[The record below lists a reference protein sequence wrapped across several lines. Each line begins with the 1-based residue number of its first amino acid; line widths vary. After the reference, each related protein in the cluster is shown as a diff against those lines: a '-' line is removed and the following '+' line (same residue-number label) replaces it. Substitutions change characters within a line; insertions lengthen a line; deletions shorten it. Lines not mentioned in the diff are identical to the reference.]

1 MDTKLLLL
9 KTHSKSKRGRG
20 GSVSPIS
27 DLPYPIISIHITV
40 MATLSSELHI
50 NKPYHRH
57 WLASIT
63 LPDNPVMCCQCC
75 GQTHTLFARS
85 QSPHSS
91 LPLYQTCKRCLT
103 RHKLF
108 VFVNLSLEQR
118 CRFWCCSCVTLSVGN
133 VEYTGWHNDMMKQWQ
148 NDRKLHRQMTV
159 WYIRTNTQRIQLL
172 QLSLIINW
180 F

>member
-1 MDTKLLLL
+1 
-9 KTHSKSKRGRG
+9 
-20 GSVSPIS
+20 
-27 DLPYPIISIHITV
+27 

-75 GQTHTLFARS
+75 RQTHTLFARS

-103 RHKLF
+103 RPKLF

-148 NDRKLHRQMTV
+148 NDRDDRMTGNFTGKWPYGIFGLILRRCSYCSFL
-159 WYIRTNTQRIQLL
+159 WYTIGFCTIVSYVSSECVETLL
-172 QLSLIINW
+172 YIACRSDSL
-180 F
+180 